1 MHISGLWIRK
11 PVMTVLV
18 MLSILFFGI
27 TSYRQLPINNL
38 PNVDFP
44 VIMVSASLPG
54 ATPETMAATVTTP
67 LEKQFAAIN
76 GLQAMTSQSMQG
88 QSQIVLMFGLDRNID
103 AASMDVNTA
112 ISAAGEFLPKDM
124 PATPTYQKVNP
135 ADTPIMYFAVVSK
148 TVPMTTINEFVD
160 TTMTQYF
167 SSVPGV
173 AQVQNYGS
181 QKFAVRVQVDPDK
194 LFGHSMDLAEVS
206 RALKA
211 GNVNQPG
218 GLVDGANVS
227 YTVETKGQLMS
238 AADYNELVIRY
249 QSGGSVK
256 VKDIGTAFDGVQYD
270 KSVAWYETRKDEAQ
284 TIVVAVRK
292 QPGSNAVQ
300 VSKLID
306 KELPKLRKLLPPS
319 VDIVKIYDQSSYI
332 EESIND
338 VQFTLLLTIALV
350 VGVIFIFLRSATATI
365 IPGIVVPLALVAT
378 FAVMYLLDFS
388 LNNLSLMAL
397 TLSVGF
403 VVDDAVV
410 MLENVVRRMEM
421 GEDAE
426 TASMLG
432 SKEIEFTII
441 SMTLSLVVVFV
452 PIMFMGGIVG
462 RLFREFAVSIGMS
475 ILVSGFL
482 SVSLTPMLCS
492 KLLKNFGKK
501 EEKKNAL
508 MEWSERQLNAMT
520 DFYGR
525 TLAVALKHK
534 KFSIVFTVIAIVGSL
549 FFAAV
554 MRKGF
559 IPSEDRGF
567 IQVYT
572 QGDDKATFA
581 MMRAHQQELN
591 VILRQMPELTHAV
604 SIAGLN
610 TLNTGFLFVSV
621 GDKGGR
627 KKTVDQLMTQMRADF
642 AKVPGIRAFINNPP
656 PISVSAH
663 TTNALWQYN
672 LQTSN
677 LEELYKYAP
686 IMEAKLSAIN
696 GLTDVNSDLQ
706 LRKPKLVININRDK
720 ASSYGLSLADIEDSI
735 YSAYGSRY
743 VSTIYGDT
751 NQYYVIL
758 ELLPQFRQDK
768 DTLSKIYLRAKSGQM
783 VSLNT
788 IAQIDE
794 TVSPLA
800 VNHNRQLPSATI
812 SFNLKEGFSISQAMA
827 AINKVA
833 AETLPATI
841 TPTFEGSAQSFSDSF
856 ASLGFLLVVTI
867 FIIYVV
873 LGILYESYIHPV
885 TILSSLPLAGFGAL
899 LALWVCRME
908 LDIYAFVG
916 IIMLVGLVKKN
927 GIMMVDAA
935 LEVENAKKQGPE
947 KSIYD
952 ACLLRF
958 RPIMM
963 TTMAALLGTLPI
975 AVGFGAGGE
984 ARAPMGVAVVG
995 GLFVSQMMTLYVTPV
1010 FYIYF
1015 DTLSR
1020 RLNAAK
1026 PKA

>member
-1 MHISGLWIRK
+1 
-11 PVMTVLV
+11 MTVLV

-27 TSYRQLPINNL
+27 TSYRQLPINSL

-44 VIMVSASLPG
+44 VIMVSASMPG

-67 LEKQFAAIN
+67 LEKQFAAVN

-88 QSQIVLMFGLDRNID
+88 QSQIILLFGLDRNID
-103 AASMDVNTA
+103 AASLDVNTA
-112 ISAAGEFLPKDM
+112 IAAAGEFLPKDM
-124 PATPTYQKVNP
+124 PAKPTYQKVNP
-135 ADTPIMYFAVVSK
+135 ADTPIIYFSVVSK

-181 QKFAVRVQVDPDK
+181 QKFAVRVQVNPDK
-194 LFGHSMDLAEVS
+194 LFGHGMDLSEVS
-206 RALKA
+206 RAVKG

-218 GLVDGANVS
+218 GLVDGANQS
-227 YTVETKGQLMS
+227 YTVETKGQLMD
-238 AADYNELVIRY
+238 ADDYNNLVVRY
-249 QSGGSVK
+249 QGGGSVK
-256 VKDIGTAFDGVQYD
+256 VKDIGTAFDSVQYD
-270 KSVAWYETRKDEAQ
+270 KSVAWYMTPKDEAQ
-284 TIVVAVRK
+284 SIIVAVRK

-300 VSKLID
+300 VSKLIE

-319 VDIVKIYDQSSYI
+319 VEIVKIYDQSSYI
-332 EESIND
+332 KESIDD
-338 VQFTLLLTIALV
+338 VQFTLFLTIALV
-350 VGVIFIFLRSATATI
+350 VAVIFIFLRSATATI
-365 IPGIVVPLALVAT
+365 IPSIVVPLALVST
-378 FAVMYLLDFS
+378 FAVMYMLDFS

-410 MLENVVRRMEM
+410 MLENIVRRMEA
-421 GEDAE
+421 GEDAM
-426 TASMLG
+426 TASMQG

-452 PIMFMGGIVG
+452 PIMFLGGIVG
-462 RLFREFAVSIGMS
+462 RLFREFAVSIGMA

-501 EEKKNAL
+501 AEKKNAL
-508 MEWSERQLNAMT
+508 MEWSENKLNALT
-520 DFYGR
+520 DFYAR
-525 TLAVALKHK
+525 TLALALKRK
-534 KFSIVFTVIAIVGSL
+534 GLSVVFTVVAIIGSL

-567 IQVYT
+567 LQVYT
-572 QGDDKATFA
+572 QGDDKATFSQ
-581 MMRAHQQELN
+581 MRDHQQTLN
-591 VILRQMPELTHAV
+591 ATVRRLPELV
-604 SIAGLN
+604 NGISVAGLN
-610 TLNTGFLFVSV
+610 TINTGFLFVSV
-621 GDKGGR
+621 GDKGER
-627 KKTVDQLMTQMRADF
+627 KRNVDQLMAQLRSDF
-642 AKVPGIRAFINNPP
+642 AKVPGVRAFVNNPP

-663 TTNALWQYN
+663 STNALWQYS
-672 LQTSN
+672 LQTPS
-677 LEELYKYAP
+677 LEDLYKYAP
-686 IMEAKLSAIN
+686 LMEAKLSSIS

-706 LRKPKLVININRDK
+706 LKKPKLVININRDK
-720 ASSYGLSLADIEDSI
+720 ASALGLSLSDIEDSI

-758 ELLPQFRQDK
+758 ELLPEFREDK
-768 DTLSKIYLRAKSGQM
+768 STLSKIYLRAPSGQM
-783 VSLNT
+783 VSLTT
-788 IAQIDE
+788 IADIQE

-800 VNHNRQLPSATI
+800 VNHSRQLPSATI
-812 SFNLKEGFSISQAMA
+812 SFNLKDGFSISQAMA
-827 AINKVA
+827 EINKVA
-833 AETLPATI
+833 AATLPSTVTA
-841 TPTFEGSAQSFSDSF
+841 TFEGSAQSFSDSF
-856 ASLGFLLVVTI
+856 ASLGFLLIVTI

-873 LGILYESYIHPV
+873 LGILYESYIHPI

-899 LALWVCRME
+899 LALWICRME

-935 LEVENAKKQGPE
+935 LEVENAKHLGSE
-947 KSIYD
+947 KSIYE

-963 TTMAALLGTLPI
+963 TTMAALLGTMPI
-975 AVGFGAGGE
+975 AIGFGAGGE

-1020 RLNAAK
+1020 RWNGEK
-1026 PKA
+1026 PQA